1 MGYNVACIIVT
12 YNRKTLLRQCL
23 DAVAIQSYRPFAV
36 YVVDNASTDD
46 TMLFVKEWGYYNIN
60 KNGIEYKYILNEKNE
75 GGAGGFY
82 LGLKTAFESGEY
94 DAFWLMDDDGV
105 PTSDCLERLMRRL
118 DKYDYLSPIVV
129 DKDDD
134 KNTSFMGVTVAELLK
149 RGVDGIIENECN
161 PFNGVLF
168 SHRLVETVGFPK
180 KEMFIWGDEINYNI
194 RVRQAGF
201 MSAMVTDAIFRH
213 PINRQQCDTYFGNR
227 TCVIAESNLK
237 LFCMLRNMIYN
248 YRISEPF
255 FVALRLTLKQ
265 MLIYN
270 VYYLVRKRN
279 LQKTALI
286 NKAIAKGFAKNF
298 GCLDK
303 YKV

>member
-1 MGYNVACIIVT
+1 MKVATIIVT
-12 YNRKTLLRQCL
+12 YNRKHLLRNCL
-23 DAVAIQSYRPFAV
+23 DAINMQLYKPKIV
-36 YVVDNASTDD
+36 YIVDNASSDG
-46 TMLFVKEWGYYNIN
+46 TMNAVVNWGYYNIN
-60 KNGIEYKYILNEKNE
+60 KNDIEYKYILNEKNE

-105 PTSDCLERLMRRL
+105 PTSDCLERLIRRS

-129 DKDDD
+129 DTDDD
-134 KNTSFMGVTVAELLK
+134 KNTSFMGVTVADLLK
-149 RGVDGIIENECN
+149 REVNGIIENECN

-168 SHRLVETVGFPK
+168 SRKLVEKVGLPK

-194 RVRQAGF
+194 RVRQTGF
-201 MSAMVTDAIFRH
+201 VPAMVTDAVFKH
-213 PINRQQCDTYFGNR
+213 PMNRQLLDTYLGNR
-227 TCVIAESNLK
+227 TCVVSESNLK

-265 MLIYN
+265 VLIYN
-270 VYYLVRKRN
+270 FYYLVKKRD

-286 NKAIAKGFAKNF
+286 NKAIAKGFVKNF
-298 GCLDK
+298 DGLDK
-303 YKV
+303 YKR